1 MWTVSSIFRGN
12 TNTFF
17 KIVQSRQICT
27 LVELIRRKV
36 APELVIITNCLR
48 GYPAIPNI
56 CADLGYTHEMVNHS
70 VNFVD
75 NVSGANIQIA

>member
-1 MWTVSSIFRGN
+1 MD
-12 TNTFF
+12 
-17 KIVQSRQICT
+17 SRQICT

-36 APELVIITNCLR
+36 APELVIITNYLR

-56 CADLGYTHEMVNHS
+56 CADLGYTHETVNHS

-75 NVSGANIQIA
+75 NVSGANIQVVERICL